1 MNIEEH
7 GDNPLVAK
15 ITEADELDDS
25 NHELAGAGEG
35 GLLHADS
42 EQAEEMEEGKEEET
56 MEMQER
62 TSPFR

>member
-1 MNIEEH
+1 M
-7 GDNPLVAK
+7 VAK

-42 EQAEEMEEGKEEET
+42 EQAEEMEEGKEEEN